1 MICVGCK
8 THIYCNG
15 DHQRA
20 DWDNH
25 KEYCKGVQLETS
37 LTMAAEVGQHAWLTL
52 KEYTWP
58 IPISRVELQDQ
69 KVVAYEDGTAAETL
83 FSNLSDISFPDQV
96 AKHAL
101 LCFHYPLLP

>member
-1 MICVGCK
+1 
-8 THIYCNG
+8 
-15 DHQRA
+15 
-20 DWDNH
+20 
-25 KEYCKGVQLETS
+25 
-37 LTMAAEVGQHAWLTL
+37 MAAEVVQQAWLTL
-52 KEYTWP
+52 KEYTWS

-101 LCFHYPLLP
+101 LSAVERADEPTPETGAAEDLVQLRNQFRGPELDLVLAAMSSMNLE